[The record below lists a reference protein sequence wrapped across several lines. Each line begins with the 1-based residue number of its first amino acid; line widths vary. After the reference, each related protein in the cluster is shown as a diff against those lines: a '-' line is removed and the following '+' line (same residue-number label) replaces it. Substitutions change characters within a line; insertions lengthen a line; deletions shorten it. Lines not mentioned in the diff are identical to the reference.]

1 MRRVAIVILSTLL
14 MAACTSIDCPL
25 SNTVSAVYQLQT
37 PSGAPDTLKI
47 DTMWVWAERANGTDT
62 LLVNRLCGTNAT
74 KVSIPMSYM
83 QEFDN
88 IHIEI
93 RDTNVHTSQNIWVDD
108 ICIQKENYPHFESVD
123 CKAMYYHRLKSVT
136 TTNNIIDTLIINKTE
151 VTNDAS
157 TAHFLLRLKAR
168 R

>member
-1 MRRVAIVILSTLL
+1 

-88 IHIEI
+88 IH
-93 RDTNVHTSQNIWVDD
+93 
-108 ICIQKENYPHFESVD
+108 
-123 CKAMYYHRLKSVT
+123 
-136 TTNNIIDTLIINKTE
+136 TLIINKTE